1 MRSLITITAVIFAIL
16 SLVSGCG
23 SRAKSRDAS
32 SQDVNGFLAQLE
44 KELKQFPS
52 FGPTS
57 GGGGQSGNIRTMDST
72 FYVDTTECS
81 PDRVSAI
88 AQEAYDS
95 WGRIDSFGARGK
107 GSGGNQFSFHFG
119 NQRTHVFVDVIGYTE
134 ESTTKIL
141 CLVRA
146 VE

>member
-1 MRSLITITAVIFAIL
+1 
-16 SLVSGCG
+16 
-23 SRAKSRDAS
+23 
-32 SQDVNGFLAQLE
+32 
-44 KELKQFPS
+44 
-52 FGPTS
+52 
-57 GGGGQSGNIRTMDST
+57 MDST
-72 FYVDTTECS
+72 FCVDTTECS

-95 WGRIDSFGARGK
+95 WDRIDSFGARGK
-107 GSGGNQFSFHFG
+107 GSGGNQFSFHFD
-119 NQRTHVFVDVIGYTE
+119 NESTHVFVDVIGYTE

>member
-52 FGPTS
+52 FGP
-57 GGGGQSGNIRTMDST
+57 
-72 FYVDTTECS
+72 
-81 PDRVSAI
+81 
-88 AQEAYDS
+88 
-95 WGRIDSFGARGK
+95 
-107 GSGGNQFSFHFG
+107 GSKGGNLE
-119 NQRTHVFVDVIGYTE
+119 I
-134 ESTTKIL
+134 
-141 CLVRA
+141 
-146 VE
+146 